1 MADPVT
7 LTVSTIATLAFT
19 KFLETSAGEL
29 AKKFTQ
35 SAIEQMDTLRQKIW
49 AKLRGN
55 SRAEAALTAA
65 EDGSKT
71 DIEKVADYLKVEMN
85 EDDTFAT
92 ELQALAQQI
101 QAGKIQ
107 DKSTMH
113 MEVTGND
120 NTNIQAK
127 AEQGGIQYNAKEIT
141 INQNQQP

>member
-7 LTVSTIATLAFT
+7 LTVGTIATLAFT

-49 AKLRGN
+49 AKLTGN
-55 SRAEAALTAA
+55 PRAEAALKAA
-65 EDGSKT
+65 EEGSKA

-85 EDDTFAT
+85 EDEDFAT
-92 ELQALAQQI
+92 ELQVLAQQI

-107 DKSTMH
+107 DQSTMH

-127 AEQGGIQYNAKEIT
+127 AEQGGTQYIAET
-141 INQNQQP
+141 MHFGQQP